1 MTAGPKVVEGKC
13 AWRGSAMAKDPR
25 YRFTLSKEHVAEL
38 HIALESVQ
46 TRGLSW
52 EHMAREDFP
61 LPSLSL
67 KLAEIAEELENGSG
81 LAHLS
86 GLPLSKFGNG
96 LRHVWFGIGLNLGLP
111 VFQNYNAQLMRDIE
125 DRAEDTDSIEGH
137 KLTTLDGNTF
147 VSSKART
154 LSNGILR
161 FHTDRADVAALL
173 CVRQAKTGGVSRIAS
188 SVAVHNEMLRR
199 EPELAA
205 LLYEPLHRAR
215 LGEEWGGENL
225 SYALPVFGQ
234 LEGRFTSHYSRTY
247 VEAAQ
252 EMLGVPRM
260 ENRHWRALDLLA
272 ELADELC
279 FEMTMQPGDMQ
290 FINNHVIYHART
302 AYHDHTDV
310 GFDRRRL
317 LYRLWLA
324 MPNSRALPAD
334 HAVLWRDVDAG
345 SLRGGIA
352 QH

>member
-1 MTAGPKVVEGKC
+1 MTAAPKVVEGNC

-147 VSSKART
+147 LSSKART

-234 LEGRFTSHYSRTY
+234 LEGRFTSHYSGTVSY
-247 VEAAQ
+247 TH
-252 EMLGVPRM
+252 LTLPTI
-260 ENRHWRALDLLA
+260 LL
-272 ELADELC
+272 
-279 FEMTMQPGDMQ
+279 
-290 FINNHVIYHART
+290 V
-302 AYHDHTDV
+302 
-310 GFDRRRL
+310 
-317 LYRLWLA
+317 
-324 MPNSRALPAD
+324 
-334 HAVLWRDVDAG
+334 
-345 SLRGGIA
+345 
-352 QH
+352 

>member
-1 MTAGPKVVEGKC
+1 MTAVPQVVEGNC
-13 AWRGSAMAKDPR
+13 AWRGSAMVKDPR
-25 YRFTLSKEHVAEL
+25 YRFTLSKEHLAEL
-38 HIALESVQ
+38 HIALKLVQ
-46 TRGLSW
+46 ARGLSW
-52 EHMAREDFP
+52 EHMTREDFP
-61 LPSLSL
+61 LPCLSL
-67 KLAEIAEELENGSG
+67 KLADIAEELENGSG
-81 LAHLS
+81 LANLS

-96 LRHVWFGIGLNLGLP
+96 LRHVWYGIGLNLGLP
-111 VFQNYNAQLMRDIE
+111 VFQDYNAQLMRDIE

-137 KLTTLDGNTF
+137 KLATLDGNTF
-147 VSSKART
+147 QSSKAKT

-173 CVRQAKTGGVSRIAS
+173 CVRQARTGGVSRIAS

-234 LEGRFTSHYSRTY
+234 FEGRFTSHYSRTY
-247 VEAAQ
+247 VESAQ

-302 AYHDHTDV
+302 AYHDHIDA
-310 GFDRRRL
+310 GLDRRRL

>member
-1 MTAGPKVVEGKC
+1 MVVTQKVVEGIC
-13 AWRGSAMAKDPR
+13 AWQGSAMVKDPR
-25 YRFTLSKEHVAEL
+25 WRFTLSKEHVAEL

-46 TRGLSW
+46 ARGLSW
-52 EHMAREDFP
+52 EHMTREDFP
-61 LPSLSL
+61 LPFLSL
-67 KLAEIAEELENGSG
+67 KLADIAEELENGSG
-81 LAHLS
+81 LANLS
-86 GLPLSKFGNG
+86 GLPLADFGDG
-96 LRHVWFGIGLNLGLP
+96 LRQVWYGIGLNLGLP
-111 VFQNYNAQLMRDIE
+111 VFQDYNAQLMRDIE
-125 DRAEDTDSIEGH
+125 DRGEDTDSIEGH
-137 KLTTLDGNTF
+137 KLATLDGNTF
-147 VSSKART
+147 QSSKART

-173 CVRQAKTGGVSRIAS
+173 CVRQARSGGVSRIAS

-215 LGEEWGGENL
+215 LGEERGGEDL

-279 FEMTMQPGDMQ
+279 FEMTMRPGDMQ
-290 FINNHVIYHART
+290 FINNHVIYHARS
-302 AYHDHTDV
+302 AYHDHIDA
-310 GFDRRRL
+310 GLDQRRM

-345 SLRGGIA
+345 SLRGGIS

>member
-1 MTAGPKVVEGKC
+1 MTAAPKVVEGNC
-13 AWRGSAMAKDPR
+13 AWRGSAMVKDPR
-25 YRFTLSKEHVAEL
+25 YRFTLSKEHLAEL
-38 HIALESVQ
+38 HIALELVQ

-52 EHMAREDFP
+52 EHMTREDFP
-61 LPSLSL
+61 LPCLSL
-67 KLAEIAEELENGSG
+67 KLADIAEELENGSG
-81 LAHLS
+81 LANLS

-96 LRHVWFGIGLNLGLP
+96 LRHVWYGIGLNLGLP
-111 VFQNYNAQLMRDIE
+111 VFQDHNAQLMRDIE

-137 KLTTLDGNTF
+137 KLATLDGNTF
-147 VSSKART
+147 QSSKART

-234 LEGRFTSHYSRTY
+234 LGGRFTSHYSRTY

-302 AYHDHTDV
+302 AYHDHIDA
-310 GFDRRRL
+310 GLDRRRL
-317 LYRLWLA
+317 LYRLW
-324 MPNSRALPAD
+324 
-334 HAVLWRDVDAG
+334 
-345 SLRGGIA
+345 
-352 QH
+352 

>member
-1 MTAGPKVVEGKC
+1 MTVTPKVVEGIC
-13 AWRGSAMAKDPR
+13 AWQGSAMVKDPR
-25 YRFTLSKEHVAEL
+25 WRFTLSKEHVAEL

-46 TRGLSW
+46 VRGLSW
-52 EHMAREDFP
+52 EHMTREDFP
-61 LPSLSL
+61 LPCLSL
-67 KLAEIAEELENGSG
+67 KLADIAEELENGSG
-81 LAHLS
+81 LANLS
-86 GLPLSKFGNG
+86 GLPLSKFGDG
-96 LRHVWFGIGLNLGLP
+96 LRHVWYGIGLNLGLP
-111 VFQNYNAQLMRDIE
+111 VFQDYNAQLMRDIE

-137 KLTTLDGNTF
+137 KLATLDGNTF
-147 VSSKART
+147 QSSKART

-199 EPELAA
+199 EPELVA

-234 LEGRFTSHYSRTY
+234 FEGRFTSHYSRTY